1 MEYFL
6 YINSKDN
13 EENYLTRVGY
23 SILFHVFLVLA
34 IVLIR
39 QNPVEFIKISVS
51 TNTIQLAAKNAN
63 SNKQTIQKPQEKQIP
78 KEELVKSSTMPKQNI
93 QKEIPADTS
102 IPSAQAKSVAN
113 PTPEGQSSN
122 PSKEFYSAES
132 TVDKTAQCTLPEIN
146 LSEDATNAGVTSG
159 SVIIEVQINSQGKV
173 TEAKLIKGTGY
184 KIDEIAIQAA
194 KLLNCKAAK
203 RENAS
208 VGVIKRINWIITP

>member
-1 MEYFL
+1 VEYFL

-78 KEELVKSSTMPKQNI
+78 KEELVK
-93 QKEIPADTS
+93 
-102 IPSAQAKSVAN
+102 
-113 PTPEGQSSN
+113 
-122 PSKEFYSAES
+122 
-132 TVDKTAQCTLPEIN
+132 
-146 LSEDATNAGVTSG
+146 
-159 SVIIEVQINSQGKV
+159 
-173 TEAKLIKGTGY
+173 
-184 KIDEIAIQAA
+184 
-194 KLLNCKAAK
+194 
-203 RENAS
+203 
-208 VGVIKRINWIITP
+208 

>member
-1 MEYFL
+1 LEYFL
-6 YINSKDN
+6 YINSKDK
-13 EENYLTRVGY
+13 EENYLTSVGY
-23 SILFHVFLVLA
+23 SIFFHIFLVFA

-51 TNTIQLAAKNAN
+51 TNTIQLAAKNAT
-63 SNKQTIQKPQEKQIP
+63 SNKQTIQKPQKKQIP
-78 KEELVKSSTMPKQNI
+78 KEEVIKSATLPKQNI
-93 QKEIPADTS
+93 QKEIPAETS
-102 IPSAQAKSVAN
+102 IPSSQAKSVDN

-146 LSEDATNAGVTSG
+146 LTEDATNAGITSG
-159 SVIIEVQINSQGKV
+159 SVIIEIQINSQGKV
-173 TEAKLIKGTGY
+173 TDAKLIKGTGY

-203 RENAS
+203 REKES
-208 VGVIKRINWIITP
+208 VGVIKRINWVITP